1 MSAGRDR
8 GPLIALLLVA
18 CVWLA
23 TLAADR
29 PPAAKPLDAA
39 AGEFSGERAAALLQR
54 LVGDDIAHPLGS
66 AADAQVRD
74 RIVGMLQQLGLQP
87 ELQSGDMVC
96 SHDGVCG
103 EPINIL
109 ARIAGT
115 DAGGRA
121 VLLAAHYDSVAAGPG
136 ASDDGGGVAAVLE
149 IGRILQ
155 QRPRT
160 RQSIILLLDEGEEPG
175 LLGAQAFV
183 EHHRWAR
190 SVSAA
195 VNLEA
200 RGTSGPSRMFE
211 TGRANRW
218 LMGLYAAAIPHPLTN
233 SVYYAVY
240 QLLPND
246 TDFTIFKAA
255 GYQGFN
261 FAFIGDVSHYHTPL
275 DNVRHA
281 DVRSLQHQGDNALRT
296 LLALANAAPD
306 PPPRGEAVY
315 FDLFGRVLLRIP
327 QRWIL
332 PAALVALL
340 LMLLAGLRLLQ
351 LQLLRVRSLLWG
363 LSGVAGALLIGAI
376 AAAALMAMLRAIGA
390 ISAGGAAAAVA
401 HPWALE
407 LSFCALALCVTVLIG
422 ASLKQRAG
430 FWGLW
435 YAAALLY
442 ALLAVALAG
451 MLAGASYVA
460 LLPALMALLMMIPAP
475 WRGAGP
481 RERGVWPVSAEAAAL
496 AVCVVTFVLVLP
508 IALPL
513 YSALGGGGLPLLTL
527 LLIYSGFSLA
537 ALLALGTRALRR
549 GVFITAAL
557 ALVTGLITATLLP
570 RYSTDVPQR
579 LNLFYRVDADTQSTK
594 WIAQPQSGSMP
605 RALLQAAA
613 FQPDLRPL
621 LPCSETLRLCA
632 QPVWV
637 APAPALSMPAP
648 QLSLLSAVHAS
659 QRVHYRVHIASA
671 RAAPII
677 TLQFP
682 FDASIESVRL
692 QGDVRPQVAASP
704 QRLAHGESQLR
715 LFSVPPQGQDLSFDA
730 AESGFDLV
738 VLDQSFGLPDE
749 GDALR
754 RARGELAVPSR
765 EGDATIVRRSFRLQP

>member
-8 GPLIALLLVA
+8 GPLITLLLVA

-39 AGEFSGERAAALLQR
+39 AGEFSGERAGSLLQR

-149 IGRILQ
+149 IARILQ

-183 EHHRWAR
+183 EHHRWAPG
-190 SVSAA
+190 VSAA

-306 PPPRGEAVY
+306 PAPRGEAVY
-315 FDLFGRVLLRIP
+315 FDLFGRVLVRIP
-327 QRWIL
+327 QRWVL

-351 LQLLRVRSLLWG
+351 LQVLRVRSLLWG

-451 MLAGASYVA
+451 TLAGASYVA
-460 LLPALMALLMMIPAP
+460 LLPALMALLMFIPAP
-475 WRGAGP
+475 WRGPGP
-481 RERGVWPVSAEAAAL
+481 ASAEPAAL
-496 AVCVVTFVLVLP
+496 ALCGVTFVLVLP

-527 LLIYSGFSLA
+527 LLIYSSFGLA
-537 ALLALGTRALRR
+537 ALLCLGTRALRR
-549 GVFITAAL
+549 GVFITAAS

-579 LNLFYRVDADTQSTK
+579 LNLFYHVDADTQRSE

-613 FQPDLRPL
+613 FEPDLHPL
-621 LPCSETLRLCA
+621 LPCSETLRLCT

-637 APAPALSMPAP
+637 ALAPALSLPAP
-648 QLSLLSAVHAS
+648 QLTLLSAVHAS

-682 FDASIESVRL
+682 SDARIESVRL
-692 QGDVRPQVAASP
+692 QGDGRPQVAASP
-704 QRLAHGESQLR
+704 QHLAHGESQLR

-730 AESGFDLV
+730 AELGFDLV

-749 GDALR
+749 GVALR
-754 RARGELAVPSR
+754 LARGALAVPSR